1 MRLRGPIPRIE
12 KILHVISK
20 NTFSVIILNDSI
32 LATGDQLL
40 QTIDRPEVAEFSAKS
55 LMMSKALGELVP
67 INEMQIED
75 LRK

>member
-1 MRLRGPIPRIE
+1 
-12 KILHVISK
+12 
-20 NTFSVIILNDSI
+20 VIILNDSI

-40 QTIDRPEVAEFSAKS
+40 QTIDRPEVAEFSAKL